1 MKANEVMSLLNITR
15 QTLSKYVKNGNIKI
29 SKLPSGRYIYDD
41 FSVYSIIGTRAK
53 KHNTK
58 IYSYARMSTNAQ
70 KEQLHQQT
78 QRIYDYCL
86 SKGIV
91 IDKQLEDI
99 KSGMSFDRK
108 NFQKLCED
116 IIRGNVEMVVIEN
129 KDRLMR
135 FGFELFEGFFRYFG
149 TKILVINNSVQ
160 NKSYE
165 QELTDDLLAIIHY
178 FSMKSYSHR
187 RQINKAMKQL
197 EKDINKEEEN

>member
-58 IYSYARMSTNAQ
+58 IYSYARVSTNAQ
-70 KEQLHQQT
+70 KEQLRQQT

-91 IDKQLEDI
+91 IDRQLEDI

-108 NFQKLCED
+108 SFQKLCED

-135 FGFELFEGFFRYFG
+135 FGFELFGGFFRYFG
-149 TKILVINNSVQ
+149 TKILVIDNSTQ

-165 QELTDDLLAIIHY
+165 QELTDDLLEVLKY
-178 FSMKSYSHR
+178 FSMKSLSYSE
-187 RQINKAMKQL
+187 QINDVIKQL
-197 EKDINKEEEN
+197 EKDINKEEET